1 MTRII
6 YEPEEIKFWLD
17 ILARTP
23 RGNQRGGNI
32 PGFAGLRFQR
42 GSGLGSF
49 FQGLFRAA
57 LPIISSIGANVG
69 RQAMK
74 SSAHLMNDVVEGK
87 DLRAALKSRGKEA
100 ITALGQRGLD
110 ALNQTGG
117 GKYRKRKRSTR
128 AKQPPVK
135 RKRYKRKTTTVRKRT
150 IKKRKTTRHLKTSP
164 LFDHAHL

>member
-23 RGNQRGGNI
+23 RANQRGGNI
-32 PGFAGLRFQR
+32 PGYAGLRFQR

-69 RQAMK
+69 KQAMK
-74 SSAHLMNDVVEGK
+74 STAHLMNDVVEGK
-87 DLRAALKSRGKEA
+87 DLRTALKSRGKEA
-100 ITALGQRGLD
+100 ITALGQKGLD
-110 ALNQTGG
+110 SMNQTGSG
-117 GKYRKRKRSTR
+117 RVRKRRHTSTMLR
-128 AKQPPVK
+128 H
-135 RKRYKRKTTTVRKRT
+135 YKRKKSVGRKRVA
-150 IKKRKTTRHLKTSP
+150 KKRKPIRRLKTTP